1 MVFRGVCQFSDA
13 RLPVETVVWLVNY
26 AWCVPVSRA
35 FQLVLD
41 TGQPVETFQKC
52 FATLSPRLIL
62 IHMKVMLEVGTNW
75 EVCYEVKNVYY
86 LFVVQL
92 VFSQKM
98 LTVTRIKCQGEF
110 VILVTVIL
118 PY

>member
-1 MVFRGVCQFSDA
+1 M
-13 RLPVETVVWLVNY
+13 
-26 AWCVPVSRA
+26 
-35 FQLVLD
+35 D
-41 TGQPVETFQKC
+41 TGQPVEPFQKY

-62 IHMKVMLEVGTNW
+62 NFMKVMLEVGTNW

-118 PY
+118 PKYNHEVLSLHMSPVAGIPLLQPINI